1 MIWQQEHQ
9 NEMEVEEE
17 QELTK
22 VEEVVN
28 HHLIEELKSSDKW
41 MEFKIIVDTRE
52 QLPLKFENSINK
64 CLNVGDYGAEINGVL
79 LPVVFDRKSPP
90 DALGTLV
97 KGHERFKR
105 EIARANEQQI
115 KLIMI
120 VECSYTN
127 FVKMQFSGAEHSILS
142 PAILVKIVHSTMLN
156 NNLEIVFCN
165 DRKEM
170 KLYITNHLE
179 LLAKRELKY
188 NREAYGLKKI
198 EK

>member
-1 MIWQQEHQ
+1 
-9 NEMEVEEE
+9 
-17 QELTK
+17 
-22 VEEVVN
+22 
-28 HHLIEELKSSDKW
+28 
-41 MEFKIIVDTRE
+41 MEFNIVVDTRE
-52 QLPLKFENSINK
+52 QLALPFKNAIHK
-64 CLNVGDYGAEINGVL
+64 CLNVGDYGAEINGIL
-79 LPVVFDRKSPP
+79 LPIVFDRKSPT

-127 FVKMQFSGAEHSILS
+127 FITKNFKGAEHSILS
-142 PAILVKIVHSTMLN
+142 PAILVKIVHSTMLSHD
-156 NNLEIVFCN
+156 LEIVFCN